1 MTNKTHRPTGYV
13 LYENA
18 NIVAIATLETENPKT
33 GNMVQICLLP
43 RDIDPATAVKTGQ
56 DDIVCFDCPARGE
69 YCYVNVWQ
77 APLSVWRAY
86 QRGNYPVLSSDGYRA
101 VFAGRKIRFGA
112 YGEPILLPLLMVAQ
126 LAEVSDGWTGYTH
139 QWRRPEYRAYRH
151 YFMASCETA
160 EDYMQAIRAGW
171 RTFRVRTA
179 DQPLMAH
186 EIACPASDEMQ
197 HRTTCENCRLCDG
210 STGANDARKDI
221 AIIVHGR
228 GSKNFV
234 SLGALMAPVK

>member
-1 MTNKTHRPTGYV
+1 MTKKNARPTGYV
-13 LYENA
+13 MYENA

-33 GNMVQICLLP
+33 GNMVQIWLLP

-86 QRGNYPVLSSDGYRA
+86 QRGNYPVLSREGYRA

-112 YGEPILLPLLMVAQ
+112 YGEPILLPLSMVSD
-126 LAEVSDGWTGYTH
+126 LAVVSDGWTGYTH
-139 QWRRPEYRAYRH
+139 QWRRPEYQAYRR
-151 YFMASCETA
+151 YFMASCDSA
-160 EDYMQAIRAGW
+160 ADYIMAKEKGW

-179 DQPLMAH
+179 DESVRWT
-186 EIACPASDEMQ
+186 EIMCPASDEME
-197 HRTTCENCRLCDG
+197 HRTTCENCKLCSG
-210 STGANDARKDI
+210 TTGADDTRKDI
-221 AIIVHGR
+221 AIVVHGR

-234 SLGALMAPVK
+234 SLGALTAPVK